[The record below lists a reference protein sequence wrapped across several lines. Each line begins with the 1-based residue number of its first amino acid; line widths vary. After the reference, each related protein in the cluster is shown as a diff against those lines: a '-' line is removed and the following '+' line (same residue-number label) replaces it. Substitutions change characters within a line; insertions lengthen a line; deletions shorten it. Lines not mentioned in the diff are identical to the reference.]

1 MSNHE
6 EMPKNPKA
14 GPVVEPKHGVG
25 FLLRLLQHTLQQAM
39 HDALRKQGVELSFAA
54 VVALFGVHFEPGVT
68 GAKLAR
74 RAFVSAQTMNS
85 ILRHLELDGLIERRP
100 HPDSRRADS
109 WSLTETGLVELERAH
124 SIGHSVF
131 TKMLASFDADEVAAF
146 ADYMRRCIRA
156 LGGEDIGLPKELR
169 SARETGPAPRGRRFS
184 ASRTPASTA
193 RET

>member
-1 MSNHE
+1 
-6 EMPKNPKA
+6 
-14 GPVVEPKHGVG
+14 VG
-25 FLLRLLQHTLQQAM
+25 FLLRLLQHTLQQTM
-39 HDALRKQGVELSFAA
+39 HDGLRKQGVELSFAA

-85 ILRHLELDGLIERRP
+85 VLRHLELDGLIERRP

-124 SIGHSVF
+124 RVGISVF
-131 TKMLASFDADEVAAF
+131 DKMLASFRADEVTAF
-146 ADYMRRCIRA
+146 SDYMRRCIHA
-156 LGGEDIGLPKELR
+156 LGGEDLGLPRELR
-169 SARETGPAPRGRRFS
+169 AVGDDAPPAPRRRRVT

-193 RET
+193 RGT